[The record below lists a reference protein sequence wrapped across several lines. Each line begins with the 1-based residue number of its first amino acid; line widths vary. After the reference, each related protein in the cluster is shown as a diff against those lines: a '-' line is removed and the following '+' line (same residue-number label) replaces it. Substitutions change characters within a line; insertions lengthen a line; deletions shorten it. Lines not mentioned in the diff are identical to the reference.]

1 MQKSALALLVAG
13 SLILLN
19 ILSIGLFTRLDLTR
33 DKAFT
38 LSGATKEVVG
48 NLENPVTISAYFSA
62 DMPPPHSDHAR
73 YLKDLLEEYR
83 AASHGNLSFEFLD
96 PRSQESEEDK
106 EKRKDVKQ
114 DMFGRLV
121 REKTKVEIDLEAD
134 KVTPQPIAT
143 FANDKR
149 ETMLV
154 YKAIVVRYGEEKES
168 IPYIDNIETA
178 ESDITTIIRRLVRKK
193 VPVVG
198 VVQGHGEPTV
208 EQDLARIAKAIE
220 RDYTLKAVTLSSDG
234 KTAVPDDV
242 DSLLVVGP
250 QQPYSPD
257 ELNAIDAFIMKGKSA
272 AFFLDRNSVDFR
284 SFSPTPNTQNV
295 DQLVSSYGIE
305 LGQQVVGDVECAEL
319 QMQEQRGFLTLRVP
333 VKYPFI
339 PMPRALEGASAM
351 AKGVGEIA
359 VPFAVPVYPKS
370 DLAGVEVTALAK
382 SSAKSWLEE
391 PTQENLNPKRDW
403 GSAEVSFTGPYT
415 LMAQAKGTLPSFATQ
430 GQTSS
435 AEARVIVAGSA
446 TLLNEQVANPKLVL
460 NMMDWLNVDPKL
472 LEMRTRGTSEARFD
486 ANLTDAT
493 RNGIKWGNV
502 VGVPLLLVLLGII
515 RWRLREARRN
525 GLLAA
530 TAAATTSTP
539 TTTTTTTS
547 TGGAQ

>member
-19 ILSIGLFTRLDLTR
+19 VLSIGLFARLDLTR

-38 LSGATKEVVG
+38 LSSATKEVVG

-96 PRSQESEEDK
+96 PRSQESEADK

-114 DMFGRLV
+114 DMFGRMV
-121 REKTKVEIDLEAD
+121 REKTQVEIDLEAD
-134 KVTPQPIAT
+134 KVAPQPIAT

-149 ETMLV
+149 ETALV
-154 YKAIVVRYGEEKES
+154 YKAIVVRYGEEKEA
-168 IPYIDNIETA
+168 IPYIENIETA

-198 VVQGHGEPTV
+198 VVQGHGEPSV
-208 EQDLARIAKAIE
+208 EQDLARLAKAIE
-220 RDYTLKAVTLSSDG
+220 RDYELKAVTLSAEG
-234 KTAVPDDV
+234 KVAVPDDV

-257 ELNAIDAFIMKGKSA
+257 ELNAIDAFVMKGKSA
-272 AFFLDRNSVDFR
+272 AFFLDRNTIDFK
-284 SFSPTPNTQNV
+284 SFAPTPNGQNL
-295 DQLVSSYGIE
+295 DQLVAAYGVE
-305 LGQQVVGDVECAEL
+305 LGQQIVGDVECAEL

-339 PMPRALEGASAM
+339 PMPRALEGATAM

-370 DLAGVEVTALAK
+370 DLPGVEVTALAK
-382 SSAKSWLEE
+382 SSAKSWLED
-391 PTQENLNPKRDW
+391 PTPENLNPKRDW
-403 GSAEVSFTGPYT
+403 ASAEVGFTGPYT
-415 LMAQAKGTLPSFATQ
+415 LVAQARGTLPSHAQ
-430 GQTSS
+430 EGQKS
-435 AEARVIVAGSA
+435 AGEARVIVAGSA

-472 LEMRTRGTSEARFD
+472 LEMRTRGQSEARFSPD
-486 ANLTDAT
+486 LTDGT
-493 RNGIKWGNV
+493 RNAIKWGNV
-502 VGVPLLLVLLGII
+502 IGMPLLLVLLGII
-515 RWRLREARRN
+515 RWRLREARRKS
-525 GLLAA
+525 LLAA
-530 TAAATTSTP
+530 TAVAATS
-539 TTTTTTTS
+539 TTTTTNPTNTS
-547 TGGAQ
+547 GGAQ